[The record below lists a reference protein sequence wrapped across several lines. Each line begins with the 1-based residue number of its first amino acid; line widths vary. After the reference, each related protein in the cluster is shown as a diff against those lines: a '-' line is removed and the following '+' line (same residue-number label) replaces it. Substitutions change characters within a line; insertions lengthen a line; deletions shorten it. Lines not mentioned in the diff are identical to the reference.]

1 MDRVRRGW
9 LARVYTFLRLSR
21 TLGYLLVASA
31 GGWSIVSPPRSV
43 ADAAGSHFVAYVWAS
58 VMVVSALL
66 CAVGSASGRWVGE
79 YMGLIAL
86 ACVSSVFGLS
96 ALARGGASVSGGL
109 FLEGFFW
116 ILISRWQE
124 VALLRIE
131 SVRRHGEREGR
142 PA

>member
-1 MDRVRRGW
+1 MDGIRRGW
-9 LARVYTFLRLSR
+9 LTRVYLFLRMSR
-21 TLGYLLVASA
+21 TVGYLLVAAA
-31 GGWSIVSPPRSV
+31 GAWSIVSPPRSV
-43 ADAAGSHFVAYVWAS
+43 SDAANSHFVAYVWAS

-96 ALARGGASVSGGL
+96 ALARGGVSISGGL

-131 SVRRHGEREGR
+131 SVRRHDEHEGR